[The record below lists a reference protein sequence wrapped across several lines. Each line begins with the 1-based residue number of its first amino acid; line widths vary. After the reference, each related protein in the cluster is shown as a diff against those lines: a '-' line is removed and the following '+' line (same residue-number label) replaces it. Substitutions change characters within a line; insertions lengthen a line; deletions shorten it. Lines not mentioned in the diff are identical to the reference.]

1 MVEKSTGNRTG
12 ASGCFFRSQ
21 AAILAAERRK
31 TALKKGRSPEVRDAQ
46 RDRPKMK
53 RILFEVLSAAVAAAC
68 ATFIGWLM
76 AKRSSHDGQD
86 RDR

>member
-12 ASGCFFRSQ
+12 ARGCFFRSQ

-31 TALKKGRSPEVRDAQ
+31 TALKKGRSPEARDAQ
-46 RDRPKMK
+46 RGRPKMQ
-53 RILFEVLSAAVAAAC
+53 RILLEIIAMAVP
-68 ATFIGWLM
+68 TEMWYIITKGNG
-76 AKRSSHDGQD
+76 HDGEE